1 MVQIKNQTQILNSNK
16 MEIQI
21 IENKIDIDQYIKTI
35 EQSKKQYIKQNI
47 QYHIIKNP
55 QNKMFKFNEI
65 KQRIELQIEETT
77 IYYNYSE
84 EQKNIMEKMLKTKNI
99 DKILVKFQN
108 NERKIEAEVII

>member
-1 MVQIKNQTQILNSNK
+1 
-16 MEIQI
+16 
-21 IENKIDIDQYIKTI
+21 
-35 EQSKKQYIKQNI
+35 
-47 QYHIIKNP
+47 
-55 QNKMFKFNEI
+55 MFKFNEI